1 VRTERQVDVAG
12 MPWNGGRAAA
22 ADANLQLQP
31 VSARSRMLFGMLAFA
46 LPVTLSIVLPL
57 LGDGS
62 MGASRWIHDT
72 LWASR
77 AVEQW
82 LGPVL
87 VAVVAGAIWLVTDR
101 LLLRHDLRID
111 GAGIDVRT
119 TLYRRRLAWS
129 DLDLAAARVIDIDEH
144 PDRKPLLKSNGVSIP
159 GFRSG
164 WFRSRA
170 FAKLFVATAGGSRLL
185 WLPTTLGYTLL
196 LQPRNP
202 AALLE
207 RLRERSGSTG
217 TTAPRA
223 GGLR

>member
-1 VRTERQVDVAG
+1 MRTDRQVDIAP

-31 VSARSRMLFGMLAFA
+31 VSGRSRMLFAMLAFV

-62 MGASRWIHDT
+62 TGASRWIHET

-82 LGPVL
+82 LGPIL
-87 VAVVAGAIWLVTDR
+87 VAAVAGVIWLVMDR
-101 LLLRHDLRID
+101 LLLRHELRID
-111 GAGIDVRT
+111 GSGIDIRT
-119 TLYRRRLAWS
+119 TFYRRRVAWAE
-129 DLDLAAARVIDIDEH
+129 LDLSAARVIDIDEH

-185 WLPTTLGYTLL
+185 WLPTTLGYTFL

-207 RLRERSGSTG
+207 RLRERTNPTG
-217 TTAPRA
+217 AAAADSR
-223 GGLR
+223 LR